1 LETIKTIKVKLYPNK
16 HMKQVLDS
24 ICDYRRCCWNQGLET
39 WNQMYDLHC
48 IDKSYKTP
56 NERAVRNELVEN
68 KQDWQY
74 KYSSRVLQQAILDLG
89 NAWQHFLSKSQF
101 DWGKPKFKTK
111 KDTKQGFKSD
121 RIKLV
126 NDKIRLDKPHQVKEK
141 WQDIKT
147 KGCKNFPNGELTV
160 VSITKTNGKY
170 YASLPF
176 KITVDSKT
184 LTGKKT
190 AIDVNVGHFNYTDGN
205 LNVLPKKLNFYY
217 SRIKHY
223 QKMLAKK
230 RVTNGKNA
238 CKSNNYL
245 KVRTKLQR
253 DYEKASN
260 LTNDIL
266 HKFSTQLVNNYD
278 TIVIEDLDVKH
289 MQMSHVAS
297 KGLQRSCFG
306 LFRQLLTYKCN
317 WYGKE
322 LIIADRFYPSTQRC
336 SCCGHIKTGEDK
348 ITLSGNKKHNTKHNE
363 YACYECGFTADRD
376 YNAVMNLLA
385 LAN

>member
-1 LETIKTIKVKLYPNK
+1 METIKTIKVKLYPNK
-16 HMKQVLDS
+16 HMKQVLDN
-24 ICDYRRCCWNQGLET
+24 ICDYRRYCWNQGLET

-48 IDKSYKTP
+48 INKSYKTP

-74 KYSSRVLQQAILDLG
+74 KYSSRVLQQAISDLG
-89 NAWQHFLSKSQF
+89 NAWQHFLNKSKV

-121 RIKLV
+121 RITIKNGKL
-126 NDKIRLDKPHQVKEK
+126 KLDKPREVQEK
-141 WQDIKT
+141 WQNIKIKGLLKDCDI
-147 KGCKNFPNGELTV
+147 NLTV
-160 VSITKTNGKY
+160 VSITKVNNKY
-170 YASLPF
+170 YASLPY
-176 KITVDSKT
+176 KTNIETKVLTSKA
-184 LTGKKT
+184 T

-217 SRIKHY
+217 NCIKHY
-223 QKMLAKK
+223 QRMLAKK
-230 RVTNGKNA
+230 RVINGKNA

-260 LTNDIL
+260 LTHDIL
-266 HKFSTQLVNNYD
+266 HKFTTMLTDKYD
-278 TIVIEDLDVKH
+278 VIVIEDLDVKH
-289 MQMSHVAS
+289 MQMTHVAS

-336 SCCGHIKTGEDK
+336 SCCGHVKTGEDK
-348 ITLSGNKKHNTKHNE
+348 ITLSGNKKHKTKHNE
-363 YACYECGFTADRD
+363 YVCYKCGFTADRD

-385 LAN
+385 LVN

>member
-1 LETIKTIKVKLYPNK
+1 
-16 HMKQVLDS
+16 MKQVLDN
-24 ICDYRRCCWNQGLET
+24 ICDYRRYCWNQGLET

-48 IDKSYKTP
+48 INKSYKTP

-74 KYSSRVLQQAILDLG
+74 KYSSRVLQQAISDLG
-89 NAWQHFLSKSQF
+89 NAWQHFLNKSKV

-121 RIKLV
+121 RITIKNGKL
-126 NDKIRLDKPHQVKEK
+126 KLDKPREVQEK
-141 WQDIKT
+141 WQNIKIKGLLKDCDI
-147 KGCKNFPNGELTV
+147 NLTV
-160 VSITKTNGKY
+160 VSITKVNNKY
-170 YASLPF
+170 YASLPY
-176 KITVDSKT
+176 KTNIETKVLTSKA
-184 LTGKKT
+184 T

-217 SRIKHY
+217 NRIKHY
-223 QKMLAKK
+223 QRMLAKK
-230 RVTNGKNA
+230 RVINGKNA

-260 LTNDIL
+260 LTHDIL
-266 HKFSTQLVNNYD
+266 HKFTTMLTDKYD
-278 TIVIEDLDVKH
+278 AIVIEDLDVKH
-289 MQMSHVAS
+289 MQMTHVAS

-336 SCCGHIKTGEDK
+336 SCCGHVKTGEDK
-348 ITLSGNKKHNTKHNE
+348 ITLSGNKKHKTKHNE
-363 YACYECGFTADRD
+363 YVCYKCGFTADRD

-385 LAN
+385 LVN

>member
-1 LETIKTIKVKLYPNK
+1 
-16 HMKQVLDS
+16 MKQVLDNL
-24 ICDYRRCCWNQGLET
+24 CDYRRYCWNQGLET
-39 WNQMYDLHC
+39 WNKMYDLHC
-48 IDKSYKTP
+48 IDKSYKAP
-56 NERAVRNELVEN
+56 NEYAVRNELVEN

-74 KYSSRVLQQAILDLG
+74 GYSSRVLQQAVSDLG
-89 NAWQHFLSKSQF
+89 NAWQHFFNKSQS

-121 RIKLV
+121 RITIKNGKL
-126 NDKIRLDKPHQVKEK
+126 KLDKPREIQEK
-141 WQDIKT
+141 WQNIKI
-147 KGCKNFPNGELTV
+147 KGLPKNFDADLTV
-160 VSITKTNGKY
+160 VSVTKVNNKY
-170 YASLPF
+170 YASLPY
-176 KITVDSKT
+176 KT
-184 LTGKKT
+184 SIEIKGLTGKNT
-190 AIDVNVGHFNYTDGN
+190 AVDVNVGHFNYTDGN

-223 QKMLAKK
+223 QRMLAKK

-245 KVRTKLQR
+245 KVRIKLKR
-253 DYEKASN
+253 DYEKVSN
-260 LTNDIL
+260 LSHDIL
-266 HKFSTQLVNNYD
+266 HKFTTMLTDKYD
-278 TIVIEDLDVKH
+278 VIVIEDLDVKH
-289 MQMSHVAS
+289 MQMTHVAS

-317 WYGKE
+317 WYGKK

-336 SCCGHIKTGEDK
+336 SCCGHVKTGEDK
-348 ITLSGNKKHNTKHNE
+348 ITLSGNKKHHTKHNE
-363 YACYECGFTADRD
+363 YICYECGFTADRD